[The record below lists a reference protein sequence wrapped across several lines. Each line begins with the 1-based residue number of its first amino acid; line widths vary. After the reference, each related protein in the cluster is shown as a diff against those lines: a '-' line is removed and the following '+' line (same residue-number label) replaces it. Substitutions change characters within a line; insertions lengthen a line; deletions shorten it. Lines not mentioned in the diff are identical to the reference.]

1 MMVWTLLADG
11 LVAALLI
18 AAIVVGIRLDRRLD
32 VLRSGRAEMAAL
44 IKALNAACERA
55 DLSVAQLRAA
65 VKEGEDTLNQ
75 PLGSA
80 RALRDELSIMI
91 ESGDRLAS
99 RLEQAA
105 SNTRVLTPRTGVRT
119 EAARETVTTGE
130 APLLK
135 ALKGLR

>member
-1 MMVWTLLADG
+1 MMWTLLADG

-18 AAIVVGIRLDRRLD
+18 TAIIVGIRLDRRLD

-44 IKALNAACERA
+44 IKALNIACERA
-55 DLSVAQLRAA
+55 ELSVAQLRAA
-65 VKEGEDTLNQ
+65 VKEGEDSLNQ
-75 PLGSA
+75 PLGNA

-105 SNTRVLTPRTGVRT
+105 SNTRILAPRTGVRT
-119 EAARETVTTGE
+119 EAARDTVTTSE

>member
-1 MMVWTLLADG
+1 MMWTLLADG

-18 AAIVVGIRLDRRLD
+18 TAIIVGIRLDRRLD

-44 IKALNAACERA
+44 IKALNIACERA
-55 DLSVAQLRAA
+55 ELSVAQLRAA
-65 VKEGEDTLNQ
+65 VKEGEDSLNQ
-75 PLGSA
+75 PLGNA

-105 SNTRVLTPRTGVRT
+105 SNTRILTPRTGART
-119 EAARETVTTGE
+119 EAARDTATTGE